1 VIIIAQNAQSPN
13 ALAQKAN
20 VVYVVGMHRC
30 LLCSVFVLVLCW
42 PAWLAA
48 GNAPRRIVSL
58 SPAITSE
65 IQDLGQG
72 HRLVGVTRY
81 CPNASGKA
89 VVGTLTEINIER
101 ILTLKPDLVLAGKD
115 CNRRRDVEKLQS
127 LGIAVAVFEG
137 CEDFEC
143 MCREFIRL
151 GTLLGRRQ
159 AAQDIT
165 AQVRA
170 DLHALEAGLP
180 RRTVK
185 VFWQVGVNPIVTVNG
200 ETFAG
205 EILRRMGGVNVFADV
220 AAKYPRVNREE
231 VLVRNPEAIII
242 AAGMGADENPWA
254 GLKQITAVRSGRV
267 YRIPADKLCQPTPRK
282 FLEACR
288 MVAGALYPG
297 LRS

>member
-1 VIIIAQNAQSPN
+1 
-13 ALAQKAN
+13 
-20 VVYVVGMHRC
+20 MHRRF
-30 LLCSVFVLVLCW
+30 LCPLFVMIVCW

-48 GNAPRRIVSL
+48 GNAPQRIVSL

-65 IQDLGQG
+65 IHDLGQS

-81 CPNASGKA
+81 CPNRGGKA

-101 ILTLKPDLVLAGKD
+101 ILTLKPDLVVAGKD
-115 CNRRRDVEKLQS
+115 CNQRKDVEKLQS
-127 LGIAVAVFEG
+127 LGITVAVFDG

-151 GTLLGRRQ
+151 GQVLGRQQ
-159 AAQDIT
+159 AAQDIV

-170 DLHALEAGLP
+170 GLRALETRLP
-180 RRTVK
+180 RRALK
-185 VFWQVGVNPIVTVNG
+185 VFWQVGVSPIVTVNG
-200 ETFAG
+200 HTFAG
-205 EILRRMGGVNVFADV
+205 EILNRTGCVNIFADV

-231 VLVRNPEAIII
+231 VMVRNPEAIII
-242 AAGMGADENPWA
+242 AAGMGEDENPWEGA
-254 GLKQITAVRSGRV
+254 RQIMAVRTGRV

-282 FLEACR
+282 FLQACR
-288 MVAGALYPG
+288 IVAGVLYPE